1 MSLERPED
9 FYGSDEM
16 SAAECLAL
24 AGEYMRAAMHL
35 KTIWRPRKA
44 ASRAPFRFTAIHA
57 IELYLTAYLL
67 HAGEPWPKLRRMG
80 HNLQQR
86 HDVAADRGLML
97 RKRTRTS
104 LGVISRQREYLKS
117 RYAQNEAR
125 PTQLNRLEATLEE
138 VAKKVAAAFV
148 G

>member
-1 MSLERPED
+1 
-9 FYGSDEM
+9 
-16 SAAECLAL
+16 
-24 AGEYMRAAMHL
+24 
-35 KTIWRPRKA
+35 
-44 ASRAPFRFTAIHA
+44 
-57 IELYLTAYLL
+57 
-67 HAGEPWPKLRRMG
+67 
-80 HNLQQR
+80 
-86 HDVAADRGLML
+86 ML